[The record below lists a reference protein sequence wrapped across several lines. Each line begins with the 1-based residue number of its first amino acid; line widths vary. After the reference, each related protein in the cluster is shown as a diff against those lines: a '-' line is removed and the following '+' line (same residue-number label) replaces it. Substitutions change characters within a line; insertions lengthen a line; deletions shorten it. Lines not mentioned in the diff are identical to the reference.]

1 MKNITIYIDE
11 SGTLP
16 DKADRLVVVA
26 AVSTTN
32 SNSLSQPKKFARHQ
46 LENKN
51 ISEIKFYRCGDK
63 TRIKFLKILAKQ
75 DLEIFVLCVE
85 KEGRSVADTPENF
98 AVLCWLL
105 LEECQLFHREKISE
119 VVFDRHFH
127 RLKDRGNFDRTL
139 CQLLNRK
146 DLIFV
151 HEDSQKIPQINTADM
166 VAGSYLW
173 FKKGKT
179 DKFYKIIK
187 NKVISEKT
195 VTWRQ
200 IRTRFWNKKL
210 NRTGARAHPG

>member
-26 AVSTTN
+26 AVSTT
-32 SNSLSQPKKFARHQ
+32 SPSSLSQPKKLARRF
-46 LENKN
+46 LENK
-51 ISEIKFYRCGDK
+51 
-63 TRIKFLKILAKQ
+63 
-75 DLEIFVLCVE
+75 
-85 KEGRSVADTPENF
+85 KEGRSIADTPENF
-98 AVLCWLL
+98 ALLCWLL
-105 LEECQLFHREKISE
+105 LEECQFFQGGEIKE
-119 VVFDRHFH
+119 VM
-127 RLKDRGNFDRTL
+127 FDRTL
-139 CQLLNRK
+139 YLLLNRR

-151 HEDSQKIPQINTADM
+151 HEDSQKVPQINTADM

-195 VTWRQ
+195 VTWKQ

-210 NRTGARAHPG
+210 NRTGAGAHPG